1 MHYTRLDVVA
11 NHPSGSVVPAKGTHP
26 QRYTTRTV
34 FHHGPFLGVDRMN
47 LIELILKQLLSGDML
62 GNLAGE
68 LGASTED
75 AKKAISASVPAMLS
89 GIGSLASKPEGA
101 DKLWT
106 ALEQVDDS
114 AVRDFGSML
123 TGAHKDALAQSGTS
137 ILESLVGK
145 RMLGSLVDGL
155 GGFLGGKTTLVTR
168 LLPMLAPMVL
178 GLIS

>member
-34 FHHGPFLGVDRMN
+34 FHDGPFLGVNRMN

-75 AKKAISASVPAMLS
+75 AKKAISASVPAQRRDLS
-89 GIGSLASKPEGA
+89 SCVHAP
-101 DKLWT
+101 T
-106 ALEQVDDS
+106 
-114 AVRDFGSML
+114 
-123 TGAHKDALAQSGTS
+123 
-137 ILESLVGK
+137 
-145 RMLGSLVDGL
+145 
-155 GGFLGGKTTLVTR
+155 VTR
-168 LLPMLAPMVL
+168 RSPVAGRLRIQVECGIDSLTR
-178 GLIS
+178 